1 MNFKQKQQIFKLY
14 CGGLG
19 LSATTVIKECEK
31 IIEIVKSAENN
42 NGQMNIDA
50 NNADAFVEAIAGSDN
65 MMNILQKASEIEGDK
80 LAGMTAGIDENSSN
94 NIKASAEKSL

>member
-1 MNFKQKQQIFKLY
+1 M
-14 CGGLG
+14 
-19 LSATTVIKECEK
+19 
-31 IIEIVKSAENN
+31 KSAENY

-94 NIKASAEKSL
+94 NIKASAEKAYEAGKISEEYKNTILNLFK